1 MAESW
6 IEYKLDLIV
15 RLVDTTTGE
24 LISERQVLFLEEG
37 NVLLLLERGTGTYI
51 LLNHG
56 TKDTK
61 IELRVTGYE
70 PETT

>member
-37 NVLLLLERGTGTYI
+37 NVLLLWNGEQALTFF
-51 LLNHG
+51 
-56 TKDTK
+56 
-61 IELRVTGYE
+61 
-70 PETT
+70 